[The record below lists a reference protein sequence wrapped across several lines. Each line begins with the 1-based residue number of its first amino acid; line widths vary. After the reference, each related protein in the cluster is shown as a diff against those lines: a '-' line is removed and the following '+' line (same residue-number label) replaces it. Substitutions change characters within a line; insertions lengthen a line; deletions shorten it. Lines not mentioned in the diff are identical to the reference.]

1 MINKILSALFS
12 GIVIF
17 LLWLSVSSFQSFV
30 LGICDVKFGCKGTVQ
45 FSMLI
50 SGIAGMTTSISFLAA
65 SVIND
70 TGEIEI
76 KKKHLFLTGIIG
88 DAILSVLL
96 LTVPNWGVEIVGMVL
111 GWLLLSFI
119 LFTGIFA
126 LVKRFFTHVSN
137 KALNMFTFSG

>member
-1 MINKILSALFS
+1 
-12 GIVIF
+12 
-17 LLWLSVSSFQSFV
+17 
-30 LGICDVKFGCKGTVQ
+30 
-45 FSMLI
+45 
-50 SGIAGMTTSISFLAA
+50 MTTSISFLAA

-76 KKKHLFLTGIIG
+76 KKNHLFLSSIIG
-88 DAILSVLL
+88 GAILSVLL

-126 LVKRFFTHVSN
+126 LVKSFFYART
-137 KALNMFTFSG
+137 

>member
-17 LLWLSVSSFQSFV
+17 VLWVSVSSFQSFV
-30 LGICDVKFGCKGTVQ
+30 LGICDVKFDCKGTVQ

-76 KKKHLFLTGIIG
+76 KKNHLFLSSIIG
-88 DAILSVLL
+88 GAILSVLL
-96 LTVPNWGVEIVGMVL
+96 LTVPNW
-111 GWLLLSFI
+111 
-119 LFTGIFA
+119 A
-126 LVKRFFTHVSN
+126 
-137 KALNMFTFSG
+137 